1 MVMENLHQ
9 YIKQLLA
16 EDYTPPS
23 ARGQAT
29 DNFPTLWEEEAI
41 LDQKILEDRLAKR
54 LSKDWVEPDGVR
66 LMKKAPPPEDKG
78 MEIDMKKL
86 FRMMQ
91 DFPYIHDIAEIQ
103 DLNKYDNVVE
113 YALTSIA
120 RERGWEEIETNI
132 YRIK

>member
-1 MVMENLHQ
+1 MENLHQ
-9 YIKQLLA
+9 YIKQLLS

-29 DNFPTLWEEEAI
+29 DNFPALWEEEAI
-41 LDQKILEDRLAKR
+41 LDQKILEERLAKR
-54 LSKDWVEPDGVR
+54 LSKDWVEPYGV
-66 LMKKAPPPEDKG
+66 LIMKKAPPPKDDG

-91 DFPYIHDIAEIQ
+91 DLPYIHDIVVIK
-103 DLNKYDNVVE
+103 DLKKYDNFVE

>member
-1 MVMENLHQ
+1 MENLHQ
-9 YIKQLLA
+9 YIKQLLT

-29 DNFPTLWEEEAI
+29 DHYPTLWEEEAI

-54 LSKDWVEPDGVR
+54 LSKDWVDPYGV
-66 LMKKAPPPEDKG
+66 LIMKKAPPPEDKG

-86 FRMMQ
+86 FRIMQ
-91 DFPYIHDIAEIQ
+91 DFPYIRDIVVIK
-103 DLNKYDNVVE
+103 DLNKYDKVVE

-120 RERGWEEIETNI
+120 RKRGWEEIETNI

>member
-1 MVMENLHQ
+1 MENLHQ

-41 LDQKILEDRLAKR
+41 LDQSILTERLSKR

-66 LMKKAPPPEDKG
+66 LMKKAPPPKDDG

-86 FRMMQ
+86 FRMLQ
-91 DFPYIHDIAEIQ
+91 DLPYIHDIVVIQ
-103 DLNKYDNVVE
+103 DLKKYDNVVE

>member
-1 MVMENLHQ
+1 MENLHQ

-41 LDQKILEDRLAKR
+41 LDQRILTERLAKR
-54 LSKDWVEPDGVR
+54 LSRDWVEPDGVR
-66 LMKKAPPPEDKG
+66 LIKKPPPSEDDG

-86 FRMMQ
+86 FRMLQ
-91 DFPYIHDIAEIQ
+91 DLPYIHDIVVIQ

-132 YRIK
+132 YRII

>member
-1 MVMENLHQ
+1 MENLHQ
-9 YIKQLLA
+9 AIKQLLA

-41 LDQKILEDRLAKR
+41 LDQRILTERLAKR
-54 LSKDWVEPDGVR
+54 LSRDWVEPDGVR
-66 LMKKAPPPEDKG
+66 LIKKPPPKEDDG
-78 MEIDMKKL
+78 MEIYMKKL
-86 FRMMQ
+86 FIMLQ
-91 DFPYIHDIAEIQ
+91 DLPYIHDIVVIQ
-103 DLNKYDNVVE
+103 DLKKYDNVVE

>member
-1 MVMENLHQ
+1 MENLHQ
-9 YIKQLLA
+9 YIKQLW
-16 EDYTPPS
+16 EDFTLPS

-29 DNFPTLWEEEAI
+29 DHYPTLWEEEAI
-41 LDQKILEDRLAKR
+41 LDHQILVERLAKR
-54 LSKDWVEPDGVR
+54 LSRYWVVEDGVR

-103 DLNKYDNVVE
+103 DLKKYDNVVE

-120 RERGWEEIETNI
+120 RERGWEEIQTKI

>member
-1 MVMENLHQ
+1 MENLHQ
-9 YIKQLLA
+9 YIKQLW
-16 EDYTPPS
+16 EDFTLPS

-29 DNFPTLWEEEAI
+29 DHYPTLWEEEAI
-41 LDQKILEDRLAKR
+41 LDHQILVERLAKR
-54 LSKDWVEPDGVR
+54 LSRYWVEPDGVR

-78 MEIDMKKL
+78 MEIDIKKL

-91 DFPYIHDIAEIQ
+91 DFPYIHDIAEIK
-103 DLNKYDNVVE
+103 DLTKYDNVVE

-120 RERGWEEIETNI
+120 RERGWEEIQTNI